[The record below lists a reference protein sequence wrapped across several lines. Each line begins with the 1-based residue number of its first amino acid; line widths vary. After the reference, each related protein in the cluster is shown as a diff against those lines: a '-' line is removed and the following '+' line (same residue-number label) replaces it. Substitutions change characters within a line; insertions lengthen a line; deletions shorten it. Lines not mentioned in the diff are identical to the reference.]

1 MTNGHELI
9 RGKVAV
15 VLNSR
20 QLVINRGSDHGV
32 EKGMRFSVQEELSI
46 TDPDNGEPL
55 GDMPR
60 EVVKVQVIDVHPRYA
75 LAHTYE
81 TYSAPAALPLP
92 IDPVPLALQTALGV
106 PRKQEIRV
114 KQIRTPEHAQNELRV
129 SGSPESAIVDRGYL
143 VEEEAA

>member
-1 MTNGHELI
+1 MTNGHEPV

-55 GDMPR
+55 GGLPR
-60 EVVKVQVIDVHPRYA
+60 EVVKVQVIDVYPRYA

-81 TYSAPAALPLP
+81 TYSAPAPLPLTF
-92 IDPVPLALQTALGV
+92 DPVPLTLQAALGI
-106 PRKQEIRV
+106 PRKQEIKV
-114 KQIRTPEHAQNELRV
+114 KQIRTPEHAQNDLRV
-129 SGSPESAIVDRGYL
+129 TGSPEFAVVDRGYL